1 MLGGRRFVLSGLLVS
16 LALLCWFFPLFH
28 IRKLGGS
35 DANAA
40 VAKAT
45 GEESEANSQPSRLED
60 YAKGATEVLQLW
72 EAFDTDAAKAKKQFG
87 QQAGLGGAVY
97 FCVRGSGTVESITKD
112 RATVLIPSNKRRV
125 CLELGIVVDS
135 TVRDAVGVKASKFPN
150 SQEFNAF
157 SSELNRQVEDA
168 VLAPNRELVK
178 EGAQVDFVGCGKVG
192 GKSDLDPLS
201 LVPILL
207 KVSKQN

>member
-1 MLGGRRFVLSGLLVS
+1 MR
-16 LALLCWFFPLFH
+16 
-28 IRKLGGS
+28 
-35 DANAA
+35 
-40 VAKAT
+40 
-45 GEESEANSQPSRLED
+45 QPSRLED
-60 YAKGATEVLQLW
+60 YATKATDLMQLW

-87 QQAGLGGAVY
+87 QQAGLGGSVY

-157 SSELNRQVEDA
+157 SSELNRQVEEA
-168 VLAPNRELVK
+168 VLAPNRELIK
-178 EGAQVDFVGCGKVG
+178 EGTLVDFVGCGKVG
-192 GKSDLDPLS
+192 GKSDLDPLC
-201 LVPILL
+201 LVPIQL
-207 KVSKQN
+207 KVSQ